1 MCELLLFL
9 PLKLGELA
17 SGPYSEQSSCVL
29 ACGRSQKAAESD
41 VIN

>member
-9 PLKLGELA
+9 PLKLSELA
-17 SGPYSEQSSCVL
+17 SSLYSEQSLCVL

-41 VIN
+41 AIS